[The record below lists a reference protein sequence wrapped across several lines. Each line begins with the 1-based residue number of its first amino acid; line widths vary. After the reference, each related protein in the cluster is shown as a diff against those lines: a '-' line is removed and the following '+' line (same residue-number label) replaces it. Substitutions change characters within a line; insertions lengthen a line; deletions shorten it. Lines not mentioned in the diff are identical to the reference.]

1 MSSIPKQSTPMPR
14 AILTYHSIDDSG
26 SIVSTTAETLRR
38 HLASLVS
45 QCIEVVV
52 PNKIAEET
60 ASSAVALTFD
70 DGFANFYTDAF
81 PALAQSGLTATVLIV
96 AGKCGQRGDWA
107 RQPRELKTRELLSW
121 SKIRELQAAG
131 IVFGA
136 HSMTHRSLPGLP
148 MDEAAS
154 EILDSKRSIEDRTG
168 AAVECFAYP
177 YGEYTQPIADVVAE
191 NFQVGLSTDMGF
203 LTTGSRFEALERIDA
218 YYLRGTFWIDRLF
231 APLGGS
237 YIACRA
243 AARGL
248 KKRFE
253 QAGAKA
259 SAQ

>member
-1 MSSIPKQSTPMPR
+1 MREPPQALRVPRLLYADATP
-14 AILTYHSIDDSG
+14 
-26 SIVSTTAETLRR
+26 E
-38 HLASLVS
+38 
-45 QCIEVVV
+45 
-52 PNKIAEET
+52 
-60 ASSAVALTFD
+60 
-70 DGFANFYTDAF
+70 
-81 PALAQSGLTATVLIV
+81 ALAYALANGWPSGGVLSAE
-96 AGKCGQRGDWA
+96 AGA
-107 RQPRELKTRELLSW
+107 
-121 SKIRELQAAG
+121 
-131 IVFGA
+131 VFGA
-136 HSMTHRSLPGLP
+136 HSMTHRPLPGLP

-154 EILDSKRSIEDRTG
+154 EILDSKSSIEDRTG

-177 YGEYTQPIADVVAE
+177 YGEYTQPIADVVAK
-191 NFQVGLSTDMGF
+191 NFRVGLSTDMGF

-237 YIACRA
+237 YIACQA